1 MSSVTENIK
10 TIFSSIIGLFYPDY
24 CQGCGRPLLSGEKY
38 ICVDCLT
45 DLPYTYFNNSRKNIV
60 SELLWGRVNKLE
72 KAYSM
77 CYYTKSSQL
86 QNLLQNLKY
95 NNKPEVGQ
103 ELGIYLAHEL
113 ENVEFTDFDVIIP
126 VPLHPK
132 KMKIRG
138 YNQSEKIAQGINIL
152 INKPID
158 TKSVIRSVFTN
169 TQTKKDKVER
179 WENVKDIFEVK
190 HANNLENKHVLLID
204 DVITTGA
211 TIEALA
217 NKIEEVPG
225 VKISVASI
233 AVSKKI

>member
-1 MSSVTENIK
+1 MNNLAENIK
-10 TIFSSIIGLFYPDY
+10 TVFSSMLGLFYPDY
-24 CQGCGRPLLSGEKY
+24 CQGCGKPLLTGEHY

-60 SELLWGRVNKLE
+60 SELLWGRINTLT

-77 CYYTKSSQL
+77 CYFTKSSQL
-86 QNLLQNLKY
+86 QSLLHNLKY
-95 NNKPEVGQ
+95 NNQPEVGM

-113 ENVEFTDFDVIIP
+113 EKVNLNDFDVIVP
-126 VPLHPK
+126 VPLHAK

-138 YNQSEKIAQGINIL
+138 YNQSEKIAEGIRIL
-152 INKPID
+152 ITKPID
-158 TKSVIRSVFTN
+158 TKSVIRKIFTN
-169 TQTKKDKVER
+169 TQTKKNKVER

-190 HANNLENKHVLLID
+190 HPENLKNKHILLVD

-211 TIEALA
+211 TIEALS
-217 NKIEEVPG
+217 NTIEKVPG
-225 VKISVASI
+225 VKISVASV